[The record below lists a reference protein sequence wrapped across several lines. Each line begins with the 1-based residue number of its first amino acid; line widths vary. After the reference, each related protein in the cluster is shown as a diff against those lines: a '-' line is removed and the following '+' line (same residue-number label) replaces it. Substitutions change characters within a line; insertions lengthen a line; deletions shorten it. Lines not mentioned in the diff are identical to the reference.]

1 MRPFVEANQEQG
13 QRSAAFMTSGTQK
26 AAAAALSGA
35 DVEATIDA
43 TTDRIAVAANAITL
57 KDHVTR

>member
-1 MRPFVEANQEQG
+1 
-13 QRSAAFMTSGTQK
+13 MTSGTQE
-26 AAAAALSGA
+26 AAAALSGA

-57 KDHVTR
+57 KDYVTR

>member
-1 MRPFVEANQEQG
+1 
-13 QRSAAFMTSGTQK
+13 MTSGTQK

-57 KDHVTR
+57 KDYVTR